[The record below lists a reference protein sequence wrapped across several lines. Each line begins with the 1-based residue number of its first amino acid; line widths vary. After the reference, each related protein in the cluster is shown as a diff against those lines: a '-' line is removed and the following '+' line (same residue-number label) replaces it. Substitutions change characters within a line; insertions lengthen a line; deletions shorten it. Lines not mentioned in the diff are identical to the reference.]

1 MSSYNQMTALA
12 SLGNRFIAGQGM
24 LQNQRSRA
32 LQDQRY
38 EQDIQAKQQQ
48 AQKSMI
54 VKTAAERLMQNPQ
67 DPLNDLAPDVRF
79 DTRLAYGMAM
89 KQQMGNDKEEMAA
102 GYERL
107 KSLGST
113 ALADIETDNPNWKK
127 TFLAF
132 QGHARDGIHKVEE
145 NQDGSVLGH
154 GYDGRKHVIPELT
167 KDQAANWVR
176 IHTDPEQ
183 YYKAKTAE
191 KSFVIN
197 NNASSFNKKEY
208 AVGKNGIKGWVN
220 QGLMKDMDGGTYDVY
235 MISNPQTNQEE
246 QVSPEQWKELG
257 MVTDKEAKSW
267 ADIGKNQ
274 QSARESAIPTASK
287 NVTIGND
294 TISKSN
300 AFKTIS
306 MLSSQLFEKGS
317 KAADVATMAVS
328 ALASGVKLSMADFK
342 SGGANSPYAQALE
355 KSKLNDAMGQK
366 AKQYLAYIDA
376 VTGGGGGST
385 STQNK
390 SWRDY
395 KD

>member
-1 MSSYNQMTALA
+1 MTVD
-12 SLGNRFIAGQGM
+12 RPV
-24 LQNQRSRA
+24 
-32 LQDQRY
+32 RY
-38 EQDIQAKQQQ
+38 
-48 AQKSMI
+48 S
-54 VKTAAERLMQNPQ
+54 
-67 DPLNDLAPDVRF
+67 
-79 DTRLAYGMAM
+79 
-89 KQQMGNDKEEMAA
+89 
-102 GYERL
+102 
-107 KSLGST
+107 
-113 ALADIETDNPNWKK
+113 
-127 TFLAF
+127 
-132 QGHARDGIHKVEE
+132 
-145 NQDGSVLGH
+145 
-154 GYDGRKHVIPELT
+154 
-167 KDQAANWVR
+167 
-176 IHTDPEQ
+176 
-183 YYKAKTAE
+183 
-191 KSFVIN
+191 
-197 NNASSFNKKEY
+197 

-220 QGLMKDMDGGTYDVY
+220 QGLMKDMDGGTYDIY

-294 TISKSN
+294 TISKSD